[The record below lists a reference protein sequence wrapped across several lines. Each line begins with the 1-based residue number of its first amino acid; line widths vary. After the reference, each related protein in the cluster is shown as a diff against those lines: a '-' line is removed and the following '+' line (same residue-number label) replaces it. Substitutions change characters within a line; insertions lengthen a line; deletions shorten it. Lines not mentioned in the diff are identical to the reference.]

1 MSPFPYLAPMFTCI
15 PREGLH
21 DLRDSQFQRGMYGPL
36 ILYRT
41 YVEDRMGRAKPIFR
55 IEDIEECD

>member
-1 MSPFPYLAPMFTCI
+1 MFTCI